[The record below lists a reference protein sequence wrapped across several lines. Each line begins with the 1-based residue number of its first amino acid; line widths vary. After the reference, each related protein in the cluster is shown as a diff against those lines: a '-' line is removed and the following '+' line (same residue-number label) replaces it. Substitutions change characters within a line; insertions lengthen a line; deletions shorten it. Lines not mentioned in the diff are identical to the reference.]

1 MNCSAFLP
9 HINRLVLIDTC
20 WKISII
26 FCLLKWTIHIVH
38 IETRSG
44 KATKLHRKSPLNLM
58 NPTLFLRFDS
68 DMKVWQCW
76 THSMT
81 VLTLVVLL
89 LVCLTGFYWCLPL
102 HCTSLLW
109 FTHTTSMH
117 LQICIMCN
125 NVVFIFSQLTQKAI
139 LLEWERLEWQ
149 RLSSHKVITPL
160 IIF

>member
-9 HINRLVLIDTC
+9 HINSSDRY
-20 WKISII
+20 K
-26 FCLLKWTIHIVH
+26 LKDKYYFLPSKVNNSHCSYRGQGQARQPNYIGNPHWTWW
-38 IETRSG
+38 TLPSFSG
-44 KATKLHRKSPLNLM
+44 
-58 NPTLFLRFDS
+58 FDS

-160 IIF
+160 LIF